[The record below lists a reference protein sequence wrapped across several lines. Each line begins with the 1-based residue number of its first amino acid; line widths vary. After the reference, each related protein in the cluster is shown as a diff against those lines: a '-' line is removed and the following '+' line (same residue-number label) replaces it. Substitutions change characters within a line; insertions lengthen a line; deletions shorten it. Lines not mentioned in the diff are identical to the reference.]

1 MSQFLTVIF
10 YGLTLRVARLDV
22 EHFRGAT
29 MVVLLLGL
37 TYGGFLGNLAL
48 DGQVPSFTRGL
59 PVSADEFYSLASYY
73 VAPLFVVLTGMMAT
87 LAWRW
92 GRTTGVSWHQSWT
105 VVAAAYTVPIL
116 CTYVLPEWV
125 MYVASGGR
133 FESLTQVTRFA
144 APTVAS
150 HYAQHDPC
158 CPQHMAPDLGSV
170 CHSHSRPRTCSGGT
184 TGRTHSVIRL
194 P

>member
-1 MSQFLTVIF
+1 
-10 YGLTLRVARLDV
+10 
-22 EHFRGAT
+22 

-116 CTYVLPEWV
+116 CTYVLPEWL
-125 MYVASGGR
+125 MYVASGGQ

-144 APTVAS
+144 APTTLLLITLNMIRAVRS
-150 HYAQHDPC
+150 TWRLTWGQ
-158 CPQHMAPDLGSV
+158 
-170 CHSHSRPRTCSGGT
+170 
-184 TGRTHSVIRL
+184 SVIRTL
-194 P
+194 VLALVQAGPLGVLIR